1 MTPAEQFQ
9 VDPEIAVE
17 RGSEEPAL
25 IVDVEGFE
33 GPLDLLLMLARQQ
46 KVDLAKISILAL
58 ADQYLAFIEAASQVR
73 LELAADYLVMAA
85 WLAYLK
91 SRLLLPESSDAVG
104 PSAEEMAA
112 ALALRLK
119 RLEAI
124 RGAAERLVARPQLE
138 RDVFRRGAPEPICHG
153 TGASRYRLCLE
164 LCRDLGDGPRRV
176 GGNPSARGICAD
188 LFAQADRPAERRN
201 RARCGRDESRNEGGR
216 GGPGMR
222 SLAKQH
228 EVIAHPRAMGGDY
241 DRDAVPEIRPEELR
255 LLEALL
261 FASAEPLDEKTLAAR
276 MPDGADVRAAL
287 DRLQREYASRGVNLV
302 RIAGKWTF
310 RTAVDLAWLLA
321 RDSVEPRKLSR
332 AATETL
338 AIIAYHQPVTRAEI
352 EEIRGVS
359 ASRGTLDVL
368 LETGWIRPRGR
379 RKAPGRPIT
388 FGTTDAFLSHFG
400 LDSIGDLPG
409 LDELKGTGLL
419 DGQLPAGF
427 AVPVP
432 SDDLNLREDE
442 DPLEAGDLD
451 LGLGP
456 RLSEG

>member
-1 MTPAEQFQ
+1 
-9 VDPEIAVE
+9 
-17 RGSEEPAL
+17 
-25 IVDVEGFE
+25 
-33 GPLDLLLMLARQQ
+33 
-46 KVDLAKISILAL
+46 
-58 ADQYLAFIEAASQVR
+58 
-73 LELAADYLVMAA
+73 
-85 WLAYLK
+85 
-91 SRLLLPESSDAVG
+91 
-104 PSAEEMAA
+104 
-112 ALALRLK
+112 
-119 RLEAI
+119 
-124 RGAAERLVARPQLE
+124 
-138 RDVFRRGAPEPICHG
+138 
-153 TGASRYRLCLE
+153 
-164 LCRDLGDGPRRV
+164 
-176 GGNPSARGICAD
+176 
-188 LFAQADRPAERRN
+188 
-201 RARCGRDESRNEGGR
+201 
-216 GGPGMR
+216 MR

-228 EVIAHPRAMGGDY
+228 EIIAHPRAIGGDY
-241 DRDAVPEIRPEELR
+241 DRDAAPEVRPEELR

-276 MPDGADVRAAL
+276 MPDGVDLRAAL
-287 DRLQREYASRGVNLV
+287 DQLQREYAPRGVNLV

-359 ASRGTLDVL
+359 ASKGTLDVL

-432 SDDLNLREDE
+432 SDDPNLREDE
-442 DPLEAGDLD
+442 DPLDPGDID

-456 RLSEG
+456 RVGEE

>member
-1 MTPAEQFQ
+1 
-9 VDPEIAVE
+9 
-17 RGSEEPAL
+17 
-25 IVDVEGFE
+25 
-33 GPLDLLLMLARQQ
+33 
-46 KVDLAKISILAL
+46 
-58 ADQYLAFIEAASQVR
+58 
-73 LELAADYLVMAA
+73 
-85 WLAYLK
+85 
-91 SRLLLPESSDAVG
+91 
-104 PSAEEMAA
+104 
-112 ALALRLK
+112 
-119 RLEAI
+119 
-124 RGAAERLVARPQLE
+124 
-138 RDVFRRGAPEPICHG
+138 
-153 TGASRYRLCLE
+153 
-164 LCRDLGDGPRRV
+164 
-176 GGNPSARGICAD
+176 
-188 LFAQADRPAERRN
+188 
-201 RARCGRDESRNEGGR
+201 
-216 GGPGMR
+216 MR

-228 EVIAHPRAMGGDY
+228 EVVAHPRAMGGDY

-276 MPDGADVRAAL
+276 MPDGVDVRAAL

-442 DPLEAGDLD
+442 DPLESGDIDLD
-451 LGLGP
+451 LGP